1 MPDSPVLILDPEL
14 AEGAQAA
21 GRNFPELEVI
31 PPQDQAGLPAA
42 AARAAAVV
50 TQSARVDAQLLAQ
63 ARALRLLI
71 KMGRVY
77 DNVDLDSVRARG
89 VPFGLVPRKGPGCVA
104 ELALTLIL
112 ALSKDLIAA
121 HRDVAQGAYSRLG
134 VQPVKTSQRVIAF
147 RWMRPARLHE
157 LRGKTLGC
165 VGFGEIGCE
174 LSLRAQPLG
183 MRVIYTRRRPLP
195 ARLDESYAVAHR
207 PLETLMEESDFVC
220 IAVPHT
226 DETHHL
232 IGAEQLRRLGPTG
245 YLVNVA
251 RGGVVDE
258 EALIDALRSGT
269 IAGAGLDVFTYEP
282 LPADSPLCT
291 LENVILTPHIGG
303 GTGTSREGELA
314 EALREVTRVLDGAA
328 MRHPVAT

>member
-14 AEGAQAA
+14 AETAQAA
-21 GRNFPELEVI
+21 GRNVPELEVI
-31 PPQDQAGLPAA
+31 PSQDQGALQAA

-50 TQSARVDAQLLAQ
+50 TQGTRVDARLLAQ
-63 ARALRLLI
+63 AHVLRLLI

-77 DNVDLDSVRARG
+77 DNVDVDSVRARG
-89 VPFGLVPRKGPGCVA
+89 VAFGVVPRKGPGCVA

-121 HRDVAQGAYSRLG
+121 HRDAVQGAYRRLG
-134 VQPVKTSQRVIAF
+134 LQPVKTSQRVIAF
-147 RWMRPARLHE
+147 RWMQPARLHE
-157 LRGKTLGC
+157 VRGKTLGC

-195 ARLDESYAVAHR
+195 ARLEDYYAVTHR
-207 PLETLMEESDFVC
+207 SLESLMGESDYVC
-220 IAVPHT
+220 VAVPHT
-226 DETHHL
+226 EETHHL
-232 IGAEQLRRLGPTG
+232 IGAEHLRRLGPAG

-303 GTGTSREGELA
+303 GTGTSREGELT
-314 EALREVTRVLDGAA
+314 EALREVASVLNGGTL
-328 MRHPVAT
+328 RHQIA

>member
-14 AEGAQAA
+14 AEAA

-31 PPQDQAGLPAA
+31 PSQDSETLPAA
-42 AARAAAVV
+42 AARAVAIV
-50 TQSARVDAQLLAQ
+50 TQSARVDMQLLAQ

-77 DNVDLDSVRARG
+77 DNVDLDSVRTRG

-121 HRDVAQGAYSRLG
+121 HRDVGQGAYRRLG
-134 VQPVKTSQRVIAF
+134 VQPAKTSQRVIAF
-147 RWMRPARLHE
+147 RWMQPARLHE
-157 LRGKTLGC
+157 VRGKTLGC

-195 ARLDESYAVAHR
+195 ARLEESYAVTYR
-207 PLETLMEESDFVC
+207 PLLTLMEESDYVC
-220 IAVPHT
+220 VAAPHT
-226 DETHHL
+226 EDTHHL
-232 IGAEQLRRLGPTG
+232 IGAEHLRRLGPAG

-303 GTGTSREGELA
+303 GTGTSREGELT
-314 EALREVTRVLDGAA
+314 ETLREVTRVLNGGTL
-328 MRHPVAT
+328 RHPIV

>member
-1 MPDSPVLILDPEL
+1 MPDSPVLILDPDL
-14 AEGAQAA
+14 AEAA
-21 GRNFPELEVI
+21 PAAARNFPQLEVL
-31 PPQDQAGLPAA
+31 PSKDPGTLPPAA
-42 AARAAAVV
+42 TRATALV
-50 TQSARVDAQLLAQ
+50 TQSTRVDAPLMAQ

-77 DNVDLDSVRARG
+77 DNVDLDSVRTRG

-121 HRDVAQGAYSRLG
+121 HRDVVQGAYRGLG

-147 RWMRPARLHE
+147 RWMQPARLHE
-157 LRGKTLGC
+157 VRGKTLGC

-174 LSLRAQPLG
+174 LSLRARPLG

-195 ARLDESYAVAHR
+195 ARLEESYAVTYR
-207 PLETLMEESDFVC
+207 PLLTLMEESDYVC
-220 IAVPHT
+220 VAVPYT
-226 DETHHL
+226 EQTHHL
-232 IGAEQLRRLGPTG
+232 IGPEPLRRLGPAG

-258 EALIDALRSGT
+258 DAVIEALRSGI

-303 GTGTSREGELA
+303 GTGTSREGELT
-314 EALREVTRVLDGAA
+314 EALREVTRVLNGGALQY
-328 MRHPVAT
+328 PIV

>member
-14 AEGAQAA
+14 AEAAPAA

-31 PPQDQAGLPAA
+31 PPQDPETLPAA

-50 TQSARVDAQLLAQ
+50 TQSARVDVHLLGQ

-77 DNVDLDSVRARG
+77 DNVDLDSVRARS

-121 HRDVAQGAYSRLG
+121 HRDVVQGAYRRLG
-134 VQPVKTSQRVIAF
+134 GQPVKTSQRVIAF
-147 RWMRPARLHE
+147 RWMKPARLHE
-157 LRGKTLGC
+157 VRGKTLGC

-174 LSLRAQPLG
+174 LSLRVQPLG

-195 ARLDESYAVAHR
+195 AMLEESYAVTYR
-207 PLETLMEESDFVC
+207 PLLTLMEESDYVC
-220 IAVPHT
+220 VAVPHT
-226 DETHHL
+226 EDTHHL
-232 IGAEQLRRLGPTG
+232 IGAEHLRRHGPAG
-245 YLVNVA
+245 CLVNVA

-303 GTGTSREGELA
+303 GTGTSREGELT
-314 EALREVTRVLDGAA
+314 EALREVTRVLNGEPL
-328 MRHPVAT
+328 RHPIA